1 MKRVEES
8 ESDTYLY
15 QEYKG
20 YVKLF
25 CYWVKEDV
33 LIFSHLSS
41 WARKTLLCDVL
52 KPVS

>member
-8 ESDTYLY
+8 ESDTSLY

-20 YVKLF
+20 YLELF
-25 CYWVKEDV
+25 CYWGKEDA

-41 WARKTLLCDVL
+41 LARKTLLCDVL